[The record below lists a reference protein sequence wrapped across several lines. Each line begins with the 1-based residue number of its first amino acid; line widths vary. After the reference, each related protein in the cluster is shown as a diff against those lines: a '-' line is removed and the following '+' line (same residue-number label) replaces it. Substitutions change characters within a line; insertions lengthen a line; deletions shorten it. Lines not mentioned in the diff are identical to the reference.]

1 MRICPPRKIKEG
13 ASDLFIIISDASPEP
28 IAIDEDTDHRIMQ
41 DRRFEIVNR
50 AVHETLNLSPEIH
63 VFALNGLY
71 VPFAN
76 GALHRN
82 TTALVGT
89 SPIHLKPRDAKP
101 LQETLEFKT
110 P

>member
-1 MRICPPRKIKEG
+1 MLILVLTMG
-13 ASDLFIIISDASPEP
+13 YTS
-28 IAIDEDTDHRIMQ
+28 

-50 AVHETLNLSPEIH
+50 AAHETLNPSPEIH

-76 GALHRN
+76 GVLHRHRN

-101 LQETLEFKT
+101 LQETLQFKT